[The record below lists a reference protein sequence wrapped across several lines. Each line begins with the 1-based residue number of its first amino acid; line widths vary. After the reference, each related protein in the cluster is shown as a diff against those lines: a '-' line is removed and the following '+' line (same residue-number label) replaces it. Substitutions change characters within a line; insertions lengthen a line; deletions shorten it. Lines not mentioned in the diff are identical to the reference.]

1 MRTGLSRSILFS
13 AFLLLALAVSEHAAD
28 EIQVYNAGIDICG
41 AQGPTCVAEAQARH
55 DGFGC
60 RAFKRRDRNG
70 GLLIAP
76 RKGSADWPER
86 PSRVRWSFRFLSTI

>member
-13 AFLLLALAVSEHAAD
+13 AFLLLALAVSAHAAD
-28 EIQVYNAGIDICG
+28 EIQVYNAGIAICG
-41 AQGPTCVAEAQARH
+41 AQGATCVAEALARH

-70 GLLIAP
+70 GLLMAP